1 MINLRRFRPLRVH
14 QNASQMLEAG
24 RLQEEPAWYR
34 VVGSIP
40 PTTSL
45 VRTIPPRLKE
55 RKNPWTKNHRP
66 SRMYMPQKI
75 EYPEDKLRTQFYRDH
90 PWELARPRIL
100 VENDGKDYLKYDWS
114 KMRQRGKPLDG
125 ESVVQRQLWLRENEP
140 VMTAER
146 AYDIARKEFYNL
158 RLQEDIERRIAIE
171 EARACGATFGKTYLE
186 IGIEIEEK
194 YLEQW
199 RKDTVAFILR
209 RRQRQSAF
217 KVIEFTPASTEE
229 GFIPLVEAEEGEG
242 GRETIQAEKVVATP

>member
-1 MINLRRFRPLRVH
+1 MINLRRFRSLRVH

-34 VVGSIP
+34 IVGSIP

-45 VRTIPPRLKE
+45 VRIIPPQLKE
-55 RKNPWTKNHRP
+55 RKKPWTKNHRP

-90 PWELARPRIL
+90 PWELARPRVL

-114 KMRQRGKPLDG
+114 KMPQKGKPLDG
-125 ESVVQRQLWLRENEP
+125 ESVVQRQLWLRGKYPE
-140 VMTAER
+140 MSAEK
-146 AYDIARKEFYNL
+146 AYDMARKEFYDL
-158 RLQEDIERRIAIE
+158 RLQEDIERRIAVE

-186 IGIEIEEK
+186 LGIEMEEK

-199 RKDTVAFILR
+199 RKDTIAFILR
-209 RRQRQSAF
+209 RRQRQSTF
-217 KVIEFTPASTEE
+217 KVIEFTSASTEE
-229 GFIPLVEAEEGEG
+229 GFIPAIEAEEGEG
-242 GRETIQAEKVVATP
+242 GETIEPEKAAVAIP

>member
-1 MINLRRFRPLRVH
+1 MINLRRFRSIRVH

-45 VRTIPPRLKE
+45 VRTIPPQLNE
-55 RKNPWTKNHRP
+55 RKKPWTKNHKP

-75 EYPEDKLRTQFYRDH
+75 QYPEDRLRTQFYRDH

-100 VENDGKDYLKYDWS
+100 VENDGKDYLKCDWS
-114 KMRQRGKPLDG
+114 KMPQKGKPLDG
-125 ESVVQRQLWLRENEP
+125 ESVVQRQLWLRGNDPE
-140 VMTAER
+140 MTAEK
-146 AYDIARKEFYNL
+146 AYDTARKEFYDL

-186 IGIEIEEK
+186 LGIEMEER

-199 RKDTVAFILR
+199 RKDTISFILR
-209 RRQRQSAF
+209 RRQRQSTF
-217 KVIEFTPASTEE
+217 KVIEFTTASTEE
-229 GFIPLVEAEEGEG
+229 GFIPASEVEEVEGREAVEAE
-242 GRETIQAEKVVATP
+242 KVAVATP